1 MRERVRNSYLLT
13 YHGDGVGAKGNSGDI
28 VTNGK
33 NEPIDAA
40 KYLCDITILKEVKF
54 MVQKIYTD
62 IPGREEERW
71 EFLTCDLKIKP
82 MYYISTYGRVKNM
95 DEKILKPHKDKDG
108 YLKFTLQST
117 KSKKIKRFSHR
128 LVAMQFIPNPE
139 NKPEINHI
147 RVIQTE
153 DGPVCPDDDN
163 YYKNL
168 EWCTREENIAHSIR
182 NKLQKRRTCGENKH
196 SKFSDDEVGFICF
209 LLERGKTT
217 SEILKILGFT
227 MDNPN
232 REIFRGLIKH
242 VRARRTWLDVSQFY
256 NF

>member
-108 YLKFTLQST
+108 YLK
-117 KSKKIKRFSHR
+117 SHFNQLNLRR
-128 LVAMQFIPNPE
+128 L
-139 NKPEINHI
+139 K
-147 RVIQTE
+147 
-153 DGPVCPDDDN
+153 D
-163 YYKNL
+163 
-168 EWCTREENIAHSIR
+168 
-182 NKLQKRRTCGENKH
+182 
-196 SKFSDDEVGFICF
+196 F
-209 LLERGKTT
+209 L
-217 SEILKILGFT
+217 I
-227 MDNPN
+227 D
-232 REIFRGLIKH
+232 
-242 VRARRTWLDVSQFY
+242 
-256 NF
+256 